1 MQTPK
6 NNKRIYL
13 ARVLLTLACVLLL
26 AFIFGNSLI
35 EGDESDNQ
43 SNIVVKVVQK
53 VVGFFAPKSW
63 IATATGEDYQRLH
76 AIVRTLAHFSEFA
89 LLGALCSWCY
99 RAYTSQK
106 TYFFAVVFFVAY
118 VPIIDEF
125 LQSFTIGRVADI
137 HDVWVDT
144 LGAFAGI
151 LFALGTLWLAK
162 IIIKRREKV
171 ARIRSGS
178 NQIQ

>member
-1 MQTPK
+1 MQTLQ

-26 AFIFGNSLI
+26 AFIFGNSLTA
-35 EGDESDNQ
+35 GNDSDKQ
-43 SNIVVKVVQK
+43 STSVVKLVQK
-53 VVGFFAPKSW
+53 TVAFFAPKSW
-63 IATATGEDYQRLH
+63 IATAVGEDYQRLH

-106 TYFFAVVFFVAY
+106 TYFFVVVFFVAF

-125 LQSFTIGRVADI
+125 LQSFTIGRVMDI
-137 HDVWVDT
+137 LDVWVDT

-151 LFALGTLWLAK
+151 LFALSTLWLAK
-162 IIIKRREKV
+162 IVIKRREKV